1 MNRRASMEAKA
12 MAEAAF
18 DDAKAALNEF
28 LEQRWWLI
36 ALRGLFGLIF
46 GIICIMSPAIAA
58 FSLLILFGAWSLVDG
73 VFGLF
78 ASIGQARR
86 GERWV
91 WLAVEAV
98 ASIVIGVLVL
108 TMPAISFVVLLLVIG
123 IKALISGLLL
133 VMASV
138 KLDGDHGQ
146 GLLVIAGLVNL
157 AFAALIFLAPVLGV
171 KVIVWWIGIWS
182 ILFGVAL
189 IALGFKLKGFAKKIA
204 E

>member
-1 MNRRASMEAKA
+1 
-12 MAEAAF
+12 MAEQGLN
-18 DDAKAALNEF
+18 DALAEV
-28 LEQRWWLI
+28 LEKRWWLI
-36 ALRGLFGLIF
+36 ALRGLLGIAF
-46 GIICIMSPAIAA
+46 GIICIASPAIAA

-98 ASIVIGVLVL
+98 ASIVIGILVL
-108 TMPAISFVVLLLVIG
+108 TMPAISFVALLLVIG
-123 IKALISGLLL
+123 IKALVTGFLLL
-133 VMASV
+133 FASV
-138 KLDGDHGQ
+138 KLDGAHGQ
-146 GLLVIAGLVNL
+146 GFLVVAGLVNL

-171 KVIVWWIGIWS
+171 KIIVWWIGIWS

-189 IALGFKLKGFAKKIA
+189 IALGFKLKGVARKLEA
-204 E
+204 

>member
-1 MNRRASMEAKA
+1 
-12 MAEAAF
+12 
-18 DDAKAALNEF
+18 
-28 LEQRWWLI
+28 
-36 ALRGLFGLIF
+36 
-46 GIICIMSPAIAA
+46 
-58 FSLLILFGAWSLVDG
+58 
-73 VFGLF
+73 
-78 ASIGQARR
+78 
-86 GERWV
+86 
-91 WLAVEAV
+91 
-98 ASIVIGVLVL
+98 
-108 TMPAISFVVLLLVIG
+108 VVLLLVIG

-133 VMASV
+133 VLASV
-138 KLDGDHGQ
+138 KLDGEHGQ

>member
-1 MNRRASMEAKA
+1 
-12 MAEAAF
+12 MANAAF
-18 DDAKAALNEF
+18 DDGKAALNEF
-28 LEQRWWLI
+28 LEQRWWLL
-36 ALRGLFGLIF
+36 ALRGLFGVIF
-46 GIICIMSPAIAA
+46 GIICFASPAIAA

-73 VFGLF
+73 AFGLF
-78 ASIGQARR
+78 ASYGQAKR

-98 ASIVIGVLVL
+98 ANIVIGVLVL
-108 TMPAISFVVLLLVIG
+108 TMPALSFVALLLVIG

-133 VMASV
+133 LFASV

-146 GLLVIAGLVNL
+146 GFLVVAGLVNL

-171 KVIVWWIGIWS
+171 KIIVWWIGVWS

-189 IALGFKLKGFAKKIA
+189 IALGFKLKSFAGKVA
-204 E
+204 AS